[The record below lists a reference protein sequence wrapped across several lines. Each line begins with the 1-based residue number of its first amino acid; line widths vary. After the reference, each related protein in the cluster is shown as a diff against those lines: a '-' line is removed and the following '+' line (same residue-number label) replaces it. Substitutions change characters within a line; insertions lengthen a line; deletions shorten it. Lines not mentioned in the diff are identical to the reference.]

1 VNVVFVFGGLPH
13 YFNKV
18 MNQIHQ
24 NPNINVSVIAP
35 LSKSNTIGSGVL
47 ESDNN
52 IQFNLVRLQEVKKWY
67 GKPFFNNFYKTISE
81 LNADAIVIGW
91 PYFLAFIFNPILL
104 IRLKLKKIK
113 LYSKEIPFTIPAWNE
128 SLKDFS
134 NRCAESQKSEKMFQ
148 SPFIYS
154 FHKLLR
160 KYLYTFVFDHA
171 LLYIKSGI
179 KIISSYG
186 ISEKNI
192 TVTFNSP
199 DTDTIFENIESIHQK
214 FGVIERIP
222 FRILHIGRLVKW
234 KNVHLLL
241 ESVQLLK
248 EKFPQI
254 ELVVIGKGEE
264 EANLKSQAES
274 LKINDRVHFMGAM
287 YEGEEQSLE
296 MLKASVYVL
305 AGMGGL
311 SINEA
316 MAHHLPVVCSIAD
329 GTEQHLV
336 EHKVNGMVFKDNN
349 LNDLCSTLET
359 MFRSDLKKMGE
370 ASYRKIKEDYN
381 LQTVSS
387 LYIKAFLS

>member
-1 VNVVFVFGGLPH
+1 
-13 YFNKV
+13 
-18 MNQIHQ
+18 MNQIHH

-35 LSKSNTIGSGVL
+35 RSKSNTIGNGVL

-52 IQFNLVRLQEVKKWY
+52 IQFNLVRLLEVQKWY
-67 GKPFFNNFYKTISE
+67 GKPFFKDFYKTIRS

-91 PYFLAFIFNPILL
+91 PYFLALVFNPVLL
-104 IRLKLKKIK
+104 IRLKLNKVK

-128 SLKDFS
+128 SLQDFS
-134 NRCAESQKSEKMFQ
+134 NRCAESQKTEKMFR
-148 SPFIYS
+148 SMFVFN

-199 DTDTIFENIESIHQK
+199 DTDTIFKNIDDIHNK
-214 FGVIERIP
+214 YGEIERIP

-241 ESVQLLK
+241 EAVQILK
-248 EKFPQI
+248 EKFPQL

-264 EANLKSQAES
+264 EANLKTQAELLNIS
-274 LKINDRVHFMGAM
+274 DRVHFLGAL

-296 MLKASVYVL
+296 MLKASIYVL

-316 MAHHLPVVCSIAD
+316 MAHRLPVICSIAD

-336 EHKVNGMVFKDNN
+336 EHKVNGMVFKDND
-349 LNDLCSTLET
+349 LNDLCNTLEA
-359 MFRSDLKKMGE
+359 MFHSDLKKMGE
-370 ASYRKIKEDYN
+370 ASYQKIKKDYN
-381 LQTVSS
+381 LQSVSN
-387 LYIKAFLS
+387 LYVKAFLG